1 MLNSSTHKGF
11 ILWILGPTSSGKTT
25 IAELLLKKIRSFN
38 KTGIHF
44 DGDEVRDFF
53 GPDYGF
59 AASDR
64 LRVVKTLVHL
74 ANKTL
79 ESGVNAV
86 IVSALT
92 ANNDARE
99 YVFQHTKNLII
110 VDIQCSIAIC
120 TERDPKGLYEKAAS
134 GKIKT
139 LIGFNTDYHSPEIIH
154 KTINSEVQLPEESV
168 DSLIDFLKINNYL

>member
-1 MLNSSTHKGF
+1 MLNCSKQKGF

-25 IAELLLKKIRSFN
+25 IADLLLKKLRHSN
-38 KTGIHF
+38 KIGMHF
-44 DGDEVRDFF
+44 DGDEVRNFF
-53 GPDYGF
+53 GPDHGF
-59 AASDR
+59 ASSDR
-64 LRVVKTLVHL
+64 LRVVETLVHL
-74 ANKTL
+74 ANKAL

-120 TERDPKGLYEKAAS
+120 TERDPKGLYKKAAS

-139 LIGFNTDYHSPEIIH
+139 LIGFNNDYHPPKITH
-154 KTINSEVQLPEESV
+154 KSINSEVQLPEECV
-168 DSLIDFLKINNYL
+168 DSLIAFLNTNNYL